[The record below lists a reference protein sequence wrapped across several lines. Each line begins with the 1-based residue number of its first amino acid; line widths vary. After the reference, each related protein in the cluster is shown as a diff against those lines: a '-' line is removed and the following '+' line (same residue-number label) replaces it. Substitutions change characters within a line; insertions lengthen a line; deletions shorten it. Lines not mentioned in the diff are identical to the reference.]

1 MPRLFV
7 AIELPDEV
15 KRRLAA
21 LQTDIPGARWVK
33 PDAMHLTLKFIG
45 DQVPETQIR
54 SIRAALAGIEQA
66 RFTLAVRGVGRF
78 PPGMKQAPRVLW
90 AGIVDQPALKQL
102 QSAVARALEP
112 LGFEPERRGF
122 NPHITLARV
131 QGDRAGLGAAALLE
145 RERGFDG
152 GAFEVRHFALI
163 RSDLLP
169 AGPRYMHIGTFAL
182 FTGEET

>member
-7 AIELPDEV
+7 AIELPGEV
-15 KRRLAA
+15 KRRLVA

-45 DQVPETQIR
+45 DQVPEAQIGP
-54 SIRAALAGIEQA
+54 IRAALAGIEQR
-66 RFTLAVRGVGRF
+66 RFNLVVRGVGRF
-78 PPGMKQAPRVLW
+78 PPGMKQAPRVVW

-102 QSAVARALEP
+102 QAAVERALEP
-112 LGFEPERRGF
+112 LGFEPERRDF

-131 QGDRAGLGAAALLE
+131 QGDRAGPGAAALLE

-169 AGPRYMHIGTFAL
+169 TGPRYTQLAL
-182 FTGEET
+182 FKLVET